1 MAPHVPAQKTASC
14 HKLPLTFSGD
24 CRAMRMENGVRM
36 KVQRSWAMG
45 GPGRAVI
52 PEAKA
57 CPLHTS
63 IENSFHIATFSISVL
78 A

>member
-1 MAPHVPAQKTASC
+1 
-14 HKLPLTFSGD
+14 
-24 CRAMRMENGVRM
+24 MRMENGVRM